1 MMIFF
6 VGIVEMLI
14 VTAWTQTVTKT
25 RVLASGTITVINVL
39 VWYYV
44 LENIVNNLGN
54 VWIVL
59 LYAAGCAVGTM
70 ISTYYLGCK
79 ENPNQFSLLNKIKWA
94 RKTKAK
100 AKDSLKTNLEAV
112 YFNPLKFLLTLLK
125 MPVKES
131 KLINKD

>member
-1 MMIFF
+1 MIFF

-25 RVLASGTITVINVL
+25 KVLASGTITVINVL

-54 VWIVL
+54 IWIVL

-70 ISTYYLGCK
+70 ASTYYLGYK
-79 ENPNQFSLLNKIKWA
+79 ENPSKFSLWKKF
-94 RKTKAK
+94 KKAK
-100 AKDSLKTNLEAV
+100 KSMAKTKDSLKTNLEAV
-112 YFNPLKFLLTLLK
+112 FIEK
-125 MPVKES
+125 
-131 KLINKD
+131 